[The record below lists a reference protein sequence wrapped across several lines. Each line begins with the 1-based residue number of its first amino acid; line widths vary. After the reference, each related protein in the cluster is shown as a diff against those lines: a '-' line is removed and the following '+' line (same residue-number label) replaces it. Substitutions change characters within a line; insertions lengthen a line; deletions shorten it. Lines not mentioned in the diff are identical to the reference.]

1 MSDPFIRIRGARQHN
16 LKGLDLDLPKDQLIV
31 ITGPSGSGKSSLA
44 FETLYAEGQRR
55 YVESLSAYARQFLNL
70 QRKPDVDSI
79 EGLSPAISIEQKT
92 TSKNPRSTVGTVT
105 EIHDYLRLLFAR
117 AGTPRCPEC
126 NRAIEGQSAEAI
138 VERVLAAPPGERL
151 LILAPVVIDRKGEHR
166 DVLEALQA
174 QGFVRVRLNGE
185 VMSMEDV
192 PALDKKYKSTIEAV
206 VDRLILKPGRE
217 EEQRGRLTEAVELAL
232 QVGSGMVRIEDL
244 KGNGEQY
251 SEHSACPEHGVSFPP
266 LEPRLFSFNNPAGA
280 CPSCDGLGE
289 ESQFVEDLIV
299 ADPNRSV
306 YQDCLRP
313 SGWGAKHGI
322 WGKSAIEALAAHD
335 GVDLDQPWKD
345 LPAKFRH
352 RVLYGAGRQRITY
365 TMRRR
370 NRLVRFQ
377 KRFEGVIPNC
387 ERRLLE
393 TSSEMVRAELR
404 NYQRRTPCK
413 ACGGSRLRLEAR
425 HVFIEDYDLPT
436 ISKMSIGDALK
447 RLSDVKLSGHRAEVA
462 GRILKEVVSRLRFLD
477 SVGLNYLNLLR
488 SAGTLSGGEAQRIRL
503 ATQIGSALTGVLYV
517 LDEPSIGLHQRDN
530 ARLLESLQRLRDLGN
545 TVIVVE
551 HDEET
556 MRAADAIFDLGPGAG
571 IHGGNL
577 VAQGNAKQLMRSKA
591 SLTGAFLAG
600 RERIDQP
607 SRERPGNGHHLV
619 LRGARGNNLKSIDAT
634 FPLGQLIVV
643 SGVSGS
649 GKSTLV
655 RQTLERA
662 LRRHLGQEGDKKLPA
677 PHDAIDGL
685 EHLDKLVPISQ
696 APIGRTPRSNPATYT
711 GVFSDIR
718 ELYAALPE
726 AKVRGYKPGRFSFN
740 VKGGRC
746 ENCGGGGMIRIEMH
760 FLPDVFVTCEV
771 CSGRRYN
778 RETLEVQ
785 YRGHSIADLLDLSI
799 LEARQ
804 LLEAFPKICRK
815 LDTLLDVGLGYI
827 ALGQA
832 ATTLSGGEAQ
842 RIKLAKELSKRS
854 SGKTLYILDEPTTGL
869 HFDDIRKL
877 LMVLHRLTDEG
888 NTVLVIEHNL
898 DVIASADH
906 IIDLGPEGGDGGG
919 QIVATG
925 TPASVAQ
932 AKGSATG
939 AWLKGVLAA
948 R

>member
-1 MSDPFIRIRGARQHN
+1 MARRTTFRRPRIAVFDMPARATKPPIFRSTGRRVKKLATGLRTGRAAAPATNRPDRPSLTPGSLRLRDWAGMDGGRDAIFFGGRGTTGALTRPARIDKATSARQKYARTRPHGPKRLVCGASSGGTASSSSSLTGALTWWCDRLASRTGLLSVAGSSTRGA
-16 LKGLDLDLPKDQLIV
+16 LI
-31 ITGPSGSGKSSLA
+31 A
-44 FETLYAEGQRR
+44 
-55 YVESLSAYARQFLNL
+55 
-70 QRKPDVDSI
+70 
-79 EGLSPAISIEQKT
+79 GLSFGRT
-92 TSKNPRSTVGTVT
+92 G
-105 EIHDYLRLLFAR
+105 
-117 AGTPRCPEC
+117 G
-126 NRAIEGQSAEAI
+126 
-138 VERVLAAPPGERL
+138 
-151 LILAPVVIDRKGEHR
+151 
-166 DVLEALQA
+166 DVL
-174 QGFVRVRLNGE
+174 GID
-185 VMSMEDV
+185 DV

-206 VDRLILKPGRE
+206 VDRLILRAGE
-217 EEQRGRLTEAVELAL
+217 EHKQRSRLTEAVELAL
-232 QVGSGMVRIEDL
+232 QVGSGRVRVEDL
-244 KGNGEQY
+244 KGNGSQY
-251 SEHSACPEHGVSFPP
+251 SEHSACPEHGFSFPE

-299 ADPNRSV
+299 SDPNLTIH
-306 YQDCLRP
+306 QDCLRP

-322 WGKSAIEALAAHD
+322 WGKAAIESLAAHD
-335 GVDLDQPWKD
+335 GVDIDQPWKD
-345 LPAKFRH
+345 LPEKFRR
-352 RVLYGAGRQRITY
+352 RVLYGAGRKRILY

-387 ERRLLE
+387 QRRLLE
-393 TSSEMVRAELR
+393 TSSETVRAELR
-404 NYQRRTPCK
+404 NYQRRTPCES
-413 ACGGSRLRLEAR
+413 CGGSRLRLEAR
-425 HVFIEDYDLPT
+425 HVFIGDHNLPT
-436 ISKMSIGDALK
+436 ISAMSIRDALNLISDI
-447 RLSDVKLSGHRAEVA
+447 RLTGHRAEVA

-477 SVGLNYLNLLR
+477 SVGLNYLSLLR

-556 MRAADAIFDLGPGAG
+556 MRTADVIFDLGPGAG
-571 IHGGNL
+571 IHGGHL
-577 VAQGNAKQLMRSKA
+577 VAQGTAKQLMRTKR
-591 SLTGAFLAG
+591 SLTGAYLAG
-600 RERIDQP
+600 KEQIDQP
-607 SRERPGNGHHLV
+607 SRNRLGNGHELT
-619 LRGARGNNLKSIDAT
+619 LRGARGNNLKRVDAV
-634 FPLGQLIVV
+634 FPLGRFIVV

-662 LRRHLGQEGDKKLPA
+662 LRRHLGLEGDKKLPA
-677 PHDAIDGL
+677 PYDSIDGL
-685 EHLDKLVPISQ
+685 KNLDKLVPISQ

-718 ELYAALPE
+718 DLYAALPE
-726 AKVRGYKPGRFSFN
+726 AKIRGYKPGRFSFN

-746 ENCGGGGMIRIEMH
+746 ETCGGGGMIRIEMH
-760 FLPDVFVTCEV
+760 FLPDVFVTCET
-771 CSGRRYN
+771 CDGRRYN

-785 YRGHSIADLLDLSI
+785 YRGHSIADLLNLSI
-799 LEARQ
+799 LEASH
-804 LLEAFPKICRK
+804 LLEAFPKIARK
-815 LDTLLDVGLGYI
+815 LHTLLDVGLGYI

-854 SGKTLYILDEPTTGL
+854 TGKTLYILDEPTTGL
-869 HFDDIRKL
+869 HFDDIKKL
-877 LMVLHRLTDEG
+877 LAVLHRLTDEG

-919 QIVATG
+919 QIIATG
-925 TPASVAQ
+925 TPAEVA
-932 AKGSATG
+932 KNKKSATG
-939 AWLKGVLAA
+939 QWLNKLLNDA
-948 R
+948 